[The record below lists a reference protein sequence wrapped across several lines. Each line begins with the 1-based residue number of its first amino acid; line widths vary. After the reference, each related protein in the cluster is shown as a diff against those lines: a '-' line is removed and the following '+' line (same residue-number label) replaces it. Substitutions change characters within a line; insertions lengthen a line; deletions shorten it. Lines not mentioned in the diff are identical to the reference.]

1 MRHGKSLTTAGDF
14 LSFLHFFSYFQSYHG
29 DAGHD
34 GDSSNKQDTWPINSL
49 TRFKLAERLG
59 FFFFL
64 FNFFSSPSQTFP
76 VLRITPKGV
85 KLVLNVHLWLA
96 TFL

>member
-14 LSFLHFFSYFQSYHG
+14 LSFLHLFSYFQSYHG

-34 GDSSNKQDTWPINSL
+34 RDSSNKQDTWQINSL

-59 FFFFL
+59 FFFFS
-64 FNFFSSPSQTFP
+64 F
-76 VLRITPKGV
+76 
-85 KLVLNVHLWLA
+85 
-96 TFL
+96 